1 MRGDIELNTR
11 RSTMILH
18 VEHEQWGGP
27 YRITTEQPDTESDL
41 SAMLWQGGAPE
52 STTLTLAEEQL
63 GYRKY
68 DLTGVHDAESQQLRP
83 DAYEWLST
91 ARPETPSP
99 WHLDALLLS
108 VALERMTVERLMLAL
123 VVAAAVTPR

>member
-1 MRGDIELNTR
+1 M
-11 RSTMILH
+11 
-18 VEHEQWGGP
+18 
-27 YRITTEQPDTESDL
+27 
-41 SAMLWQGGAPE
+41 
-52 STTLTLAEEQL
+52 TLAEEQL

-99 WHLDALLLS
+99 WHLDALS
-108 VALERMTVERLMLAL
+108 VALEHMTVERLMLAL
-123 VVAAAVTPR
+123 VVAAAAVPR

>member
-41 SAMLWQGGAPE
+41 SAI
-52 STTLTLAEEQL
+52 
-63 GYRKY
+63 
-68 DLTGVHDAESQQLRP
+68 
-83 DAYEWLST
+83 
-91 ARPETPSP
+91 
-99 WHLDALLLS
+99 DALFCS
-108 VALERMTVERLMLAL
+108 
-123 VVAAAVTPR
+123 